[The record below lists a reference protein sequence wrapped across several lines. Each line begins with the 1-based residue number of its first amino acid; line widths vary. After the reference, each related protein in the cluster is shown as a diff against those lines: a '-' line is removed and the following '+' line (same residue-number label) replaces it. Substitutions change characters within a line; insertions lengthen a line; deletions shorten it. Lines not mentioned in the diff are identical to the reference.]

1 MVKKWPWHAKRNL
14 WEYPLQVLPRVYE
27 KVVGGGRRDPLQ
39 RVRAHDVPMG
49 GWEWCNEARYGR
61 PLDASPLA
69 LRSACLLASNFF
81 IPPWCAGG
89 RIRCRQANRRSK
101 GLAGVS
107 RERRGRASLHHPW
120 APRRHALVADALKLV
135 PTHVRRFLAN
145 NFFIHPAPTDHASRR
160 EHGSHLLD
168 VFPGVSKP

>member
-1 MVKKWPWHAKRNL
+1 MLKVSDPKTWGVSGWL
-14 WEYPLQVLPRVYE
+14 WDVIFHLIYGFATVATYEGVYE

-49 GWEWCNEARYGR
+49 GWEWCNEARHGR
-61 PLDASPLA
+61 PLDASPPA

-81 IPPWCAGG
+81 IPPWGAGV
-89 RIRCRQANRRSK
+89 RMRCRQANRRSK

-120 APRRHALVADALKLV
+120 APHRHALVADALKLV
-135 PTHVRRFLAN
+135 PTHVRRFLASN
-145 NFFIHPAPTDHASRR
+145 LFMHPS
-160 EHGSHLLD
+160 SHP
-168 VFPGVSKP
+168 VKF